1 MKKKSIQVNQLAR
14 VEGEGAFALHLDPV
28 GQAEAQLKIFEAPRL
43 FEGFLKGRYF
53 DELPDLTARICG
65 ICPVAHQIGAAV
77 AVENACR
84 VTVAPGAD
92 ILRRIMLCGEWI
104 ESHAL
109 HVYLLHA
116 PDFLKCSDGFGLAR
130 ATGDSRSL
138 DRGLRLK
145 KVGNDI
151 VARIGGREIH
161 PVNLRVGGFYR
172 ASSTSDLASLIDRLQ
187 WALEAACETVR
198 WVAGFEYPEFE
209 RDYTYVALSAPGAY
223 AMVGGRLVSNRGLN
237 VGVSDFEKHVIPR
250 QVRHSTALFHSLSGS
265 ASLSTGPLAR
275 FNLSGNRLSE
285 AAGRAAAEN
294 HLAVPCCNPFK
305 SILVRSVELVH
316 ACETALNL
324 VRSYRRDELSNE
336 PTAVKSAGGCGAVE
350 APRGVLYHRYGF
362 NGAGYVTTARI
373 VTPTALNLAVAEED
387 LKELAARY
395 GGLPR
400 KELTWLCEQ
409 AIRNYDPCISC
420 ATH

>member
-1 MKKKSIQVNQLAR
+1 MKKKSIRVNQLAR
-14 VEGEGAFALHLDPV
+14 VEGEGAFTLRLDPW
-28 GQAEAQLKIFEAPRL
+28 GQVEARLKVFEAPRL
-43 FEGFLKGRYF
+43 FEGFLKGRYLN
-53 DELPDLTARICG
+53 EVPDLTARICG
-65 ICPVAHQIGAAV
+65 ICPVAHQISAAV

-84 VTVAPGAD
+84 VTVATGAD

-116 PDFLKCSDGFGLAR
+116 PDFLNCSDGFRLAR
-130 ATGDSRSL
+130 ATGDWRSL
-138 DRGLRLK
+138 DRGLWLK

-172 ASSTSDLASLIDRLQ
+172 APSTSELTSLIDRLQ

-198 WVAGFEYPEFE
+198 WVAGFDYPEFE
-209 RDYTYVALSAPGAY
+209 RDYTYLALSAPGAY
-223 AMVGGRLVSNRGLN
+223 PMVGGRLVSNRGLN
-237 VGVSDFEKHVIPR
+237 VGVSDFEKHVVPR
-250 QVRHSTALFHSLSGS
+250 QVQHSTALFHSLRGS

-275 FNLSGNRLSE
+275 FNLRGNRLSG
-285 AAGRAAAEN
+285 AAARAAAEN
-294 HLAVPCCNPFK
+294 GLTAPCCNPFK

-324 VRSYRRDELSNE
+324 VRSYRQDEPSKKPMALKG
-336 PTAVKSAGGCGAVE
+336 AAGHGAVE

-362 NGAGYVTTARI
+362 NDAGYVTTARI
-373 VTPTALNLAVAEED
+373 ITPTALNLAVAEED

-395 GGLPR
+395 SGLPR

>member
-14 VEGEGAFALHLDPV
+14 VEGEGAFTLRLDPW
-28 GQAEAQLKIFEAPRL
+28 GQAAARLKVFEAPRL

-53 DELPDLTARICG
+53 DEMPDLTARICG
-65 ICPVAHQIGAAV
+65 ICPVAHQISAAV
-77 AVENACR
+77 AVENAWG
-84 VTVAPGAD
+84 VTVTSGAD

-130 ATGDSRSL
+130 ASGDSRSL
-138 DRGLRLK
+138 DRGLQLK

-172 ASSTSDLASLIDRLQ
+172 APSSSDLASLIDRLQ
-187 WALEAACETVR
+187 WALEAAYETVR
-198 WVAGFEYPEFE
+198 WVAGFDYPEFE
-209 RDYTYVALSAPGAY
+209 REYTYVALSVPGAY
-223 AMVGGRLVSNRGLN
+223 PMVGGRLVSNRGLN
-237 VGVSDFEKHVIPR
+237 VGVSDFEKHVVPR

-285 AAGRAAAEN
+285 TAGRAAAEN
-294 HLAVPCCNPFK
+294 GLAVPCCNPFK

-324 VRSYRRDELSNE
+324 VRSYRQDELSKE
-336 PTAVKSAGGCGAVE
+336 PMTLKGAAGHGAVE

-362 NGAGYVTTARI
+362 NDAGYVTSARI
-373 VTPTALNLAVAEED
+373 ITPTALNLAAAEED

-395 GGLPR
+395 GGLSR